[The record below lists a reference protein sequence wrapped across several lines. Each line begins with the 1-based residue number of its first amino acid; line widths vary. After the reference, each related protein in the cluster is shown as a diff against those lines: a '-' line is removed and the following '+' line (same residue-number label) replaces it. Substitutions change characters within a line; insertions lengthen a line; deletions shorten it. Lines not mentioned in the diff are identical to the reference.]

1 MAALEPRAIPLTGRR
16 VDAAEAGRAVLVVL
30 VEEVLLEVDTLGVL
44 PNPPPRTTLPLVVP
58 RPRPVAVV
66 AAARAFSSCSAFRA
80 AASRR
85 SCNSRSLRSVAC
97 CLAAASLSISAMS

>member
-1 MAALEPRAIPLTGRR
+1 MPLTGRR

-30 VEEVLLEVDTLGVL
+30 VVEVLLGADTLGVL
-44 PNPPPRTTLPLVVP
+44 PSPPPRTTLPLAVP

-66 AAARAFSSCSAFRA
+66 AAAGVLSSCSAFRA

-85 SCNSRSLRSVAC
+85 SWSSRSRRSAAC
-97 CLAAASLSISAMS
+97 CFAAASLSISAMS